1 MALKIHGLS
10 SSALSFSSH
19 RPLLLPSNLCKS
31 SILKTLTLATRNGI
45 LRSKSSKTSRR
56 SSLPLISAALP
67 PLDLTEENV
76 RQVLLDARSEFAQI
90 FDASVGMTGEA
101 ELAEVD
107 GPFVKL
113 SLRGR
118 FWHTRAMVLARLG
131 NYLKSR
137 IPEIL
142 EVEIEDEKQLDDSPE
157 NF

>member
-1 MALKIHGLS
+1 MALKIHSLLS
-10 SSALSFSSH
+10 SSLSFSSH
-19 RPLLLPSNLCKS
+19 PLLLLPSNLCKS
-31 SILKTLTLATRNGI
+31 SILKTLTLTTRNGVV
-45 LRSKSSKTSRR
+45 RSKPSKTNRR